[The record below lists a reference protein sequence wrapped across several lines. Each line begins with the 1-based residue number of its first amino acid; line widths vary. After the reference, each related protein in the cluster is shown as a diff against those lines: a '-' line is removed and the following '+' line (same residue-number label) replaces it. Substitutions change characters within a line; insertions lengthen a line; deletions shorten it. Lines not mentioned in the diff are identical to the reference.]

1 MRGTKRRENKNAKR
15 DAVLCAMWMFLYT
28 SGRFVAGHKRGVR
41 LTWRAHVSVE
51 RGVELVGFG
60 LGFVQ
65 VWHVP
70 RSVTRND
77 LFVLLRWNVS
87 CVVQCRLVDYSV

>member
-1 MRGTKRRENKNAKR
+1 MRRCAVR
-15 DAVLCAMWMFLYT
+15 DVDVSLYF
-28 SGRFVAGHKRGVR
+28 GALRCWPQEGGVR

-51 RGVELVGFG
+51 RGVELVGSG